1 LFLLIVSALP
11 GIVDAESDPLR
22 YQSGIRNSP
31 NERRLSAKR
40 LETLLISLREKTG
53 LPGLEFD
60 EDGFLRLNDAK
71 LTAGGSQAA
80 RDLLFAAMN
89 GDVAFDLEDH
99 SRSIEIAFAR
109 CGSPI
114 SYQSRASGAQIEVIP
129 LELDFVDFDRLRGD
143 RQVLASF
150 DLGIVILHELAHAAL
165 RLNDART
172 LDEGPGDCENYI
184 NKIRRDLDL
193 PERQQYFARLI
204 ERSTGSTSGAMSK
217 IAELLFQ
224 KSKTVDGR
232 EKKESFILGWE
243 ATLVGQIRPQGAIGR
258 SKAGTMAMQ

>member
-1 LFLLIVSALP
+1 
-11 GIVDAESDPLR
+11 
-22 YQSGIRNSP
+22 
-31 NERRLSAKR
+31 
-40 LETLLISLREKTG
+40 
-53 LPGLEFD
+53 
-60 EDGFLRLNDAK
+60 
-71 LTAGGSQAA
+71 
-80 RDLLFAAMN
+80 MN

-172 LDEGPGDCENYI
+172 REEGPGDCENYI

-204 ERSTGSTSGAMSK
+204 ERSTGSTSGASSK
-217 IAELLFQ
+217 IAELLFRNRRLLMAA
-224 KSKTVDGR
+224 KKNPSSSAGKPRRSVRSTTGR
-232 EKKESFILGWE
+232 HR
-243 ATLVGQIRPQGAIGR
+243 TR
-258 SKAGTMAMQ
+258 KAGTMAMQRGEGERER